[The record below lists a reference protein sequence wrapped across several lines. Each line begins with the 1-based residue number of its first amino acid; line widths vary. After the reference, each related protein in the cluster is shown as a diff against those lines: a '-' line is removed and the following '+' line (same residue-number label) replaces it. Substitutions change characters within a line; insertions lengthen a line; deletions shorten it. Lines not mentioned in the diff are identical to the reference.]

1 MRYEFGA
8 TGRVPCHAGDADTRC
23 VELWMT
29 SAPAP
34 EAVNAILER
43 LFAAMGP
50 EMAALSG
57 TAEFDIQHRMVLV
70 TEPATLLPHRLVT
83 VKDVQ
88 VTLDEGQ
95 GPQQTHQLDRREMVI
110 EHAHGAP

>member
-1 MRYEFGA
+1 
-8 TGRVPCHAGDADTRC
+8 
-23 VELWMT
+23 
-29 SAPAP
+29 
-34 EAVNAILER
+34 
-43 LFAAMGP
+43 
-50 EMAALSG
+50 
-57 TAEFDIQHRMVLV
+57 MVLV